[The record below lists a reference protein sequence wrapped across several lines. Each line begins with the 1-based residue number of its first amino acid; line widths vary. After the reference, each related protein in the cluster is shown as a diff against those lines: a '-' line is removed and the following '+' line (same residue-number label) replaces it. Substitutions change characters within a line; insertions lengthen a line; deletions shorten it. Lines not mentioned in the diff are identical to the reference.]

1 MPKKARI
8 VCSAAAAFLLTAL
21 AAAPYAIAQ
30 QSADERAIEAL
41 IGRYAQMVDRAD
53 LKMADDLFSD
63 APEVTFIDPLGED
76 HGRARIESDL
86 IQNLMGTTFSERQ
99 LTPKDISVH
108 VYGDTAWSEFQWD
121 FIAKVRKD
129 GSPLH
134 SQGVETQIYRREQ
147 GRWRIVHVHYSGA
160 VVSGNLKGY

>member
-1 MPKKARI
+1 MPQ
-8 VCSAAAAFLLTAL
+8 SALRYMSTAAAFLLIAL
-21 AAAPYAIAQ
+21 STAPYATAQ
-30 QSADERAIEAL
+30 DSADERAIEAL

-53 LKMADDLFSD
+53 LKMADELFST
-63 APEVTFIDPLGED
+63 APEVTFIYPLGED
-76 HGRARIESDL
+76 RGRSQIESDL

-134 SQGVETQIYRREQ
+134 SQGVETQIYCRTD
-147 GRWRIVHVHYSGA
+147 GRWRIVHVHYSG
-160 VVSGNLKGY
+160 VVVNGSLKGY